1 MSRIGDDY
9 PMSRAH
15 LDKSPNEVASMFDQV
30 AKAYDITNDVLSLG
44 QTRRWRKVVQGAIA
58 PKPGEYILDLAAGT
72 GSSSLPLALAG
83 ATVIPCDF
91 SIGMLDVGKK
101 RQRGSA
107 IEWGFTAGDALK
119 LPFAD
124 KSFDVVTISFGLRNV
139 SNVDTALKEM
149 LRVTKAGGRLVVC
162 EFSHPTWR
170 PFHTLYNEYLMK
182 ALPSIARKTSSNPDA
197 YVYLAESIRAWPYQ
211 HELADQIED
220 AGWESAQWRDLTGGI
235 VAIHR
240 ATRPAESPENQ

>member
-1 MSRIGDDY
+1 
-9 PMSRAH
+9 
-15 LDKSPNEVASMFDQV
+15 MFDQV

-44 QTRRWRKVVQGAIA
+44 QTRRWRKIVQSVIN
-58 PKPGEYILDLAAGT
+58 PQPGDYILDLAAGT
-72 GSSSLPLALAG
+72 GSSSLPLADAG

-91 SIGMLDVGKK
+91 SIGMLEVGQR

-107 IEWGFTAGDALK
+107 IGWGFTAGDALK

-139 SNVDTALKEM
+139 SSVDIALKEM
-149 LRVTKAGGRLVVC
+149 LRVTKPGGRLVVC

-170 PFHTLYNEYLMK
+170 PFHTVYNEYLMK

-197 YVYLAESIRAWPYQ
+197 YVYLAESIRAWPFQ
-211 HELADQIED
+211 DQLADQIED
-220 AGWESAQWRDLTGGI
+220 AGWEMAQWRNLTGGI

-240 ATRPAESPENQ
+240 ATRPAETEARE